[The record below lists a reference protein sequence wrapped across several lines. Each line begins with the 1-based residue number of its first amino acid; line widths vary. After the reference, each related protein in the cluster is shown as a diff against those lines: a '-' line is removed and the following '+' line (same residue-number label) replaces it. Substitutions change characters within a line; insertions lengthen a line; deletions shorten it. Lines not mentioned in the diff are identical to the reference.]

1 MGRRSGYHKALS
13 ECGQCCYAWLKPPT
27 RQPED
32 NIMSDAALDPVVD
45 FLFKMRR
52 DASTLALFPAHLL
65 PRDEA
70 TAYRAQDKLTER
82 LLPESGKIV
91 GYKIGLTSDAI
102 RKQTGLDHPIVGP
115 IFQKRLMRTPASVAL
130 KSYGRLGLELELC
143 VTLGKDLPAGNAP
156 YTEHSVADAVS
167 GISTAFELID
177 DHGADYSKLSAM
189 QLIADGSWQAG
200 VLMAPP
206 VVDWQKQDRFNAPG
220 WVKIDGKETAR
231 GKAGDAMG
239 QCFAG
244 LAWTANQLAPLGRSL
259 KAGMVVMTGSIV
271 PTQFPKSGNTVVGTI
286 QGFGEISLT
295 LT

>member
-1 MGRRSGYHKALS
+1 
-13 ECGQCCYAWLKPPT
+13 
-27 RQPED
+27 
-32 NIMSDAALDPVVD
+32 MSDAAIDPIVD
-45 FLFKMRR
+45 FLYKMRR
-52 DASTLALFPAHLL
+52 DASTLALFPTQLL

-70 TAYRAQDKLTER
+70 MAYRVQDRLTER
-82 LLPESGKIV
+82 LLADNGKIV

-115 IFQKRLMRTPASVAL
+115 IFEKRLMRTPATVAL

-143 VTLGKDLPAGNAP
+143 VHLGNDLPASKAP
-156 YTEHSVADAVS
+156 YTADSVAEAVS
-167 GISTAFELID
+167 GIGTAFELID
-177 DHGADYSKLSAM
+177 DHGADYSKLNAM

-200 VLMAPP
+200 VLAAPP
-206 VVDWQKQDRFNAPG
+206 VADWKKQDRFNAPG

-271 PTQFPKSGNTVVGTI
+271 PTQFPKSGNTVVGRI
-286 QGFGEISLT
+286 EGFGEISLT